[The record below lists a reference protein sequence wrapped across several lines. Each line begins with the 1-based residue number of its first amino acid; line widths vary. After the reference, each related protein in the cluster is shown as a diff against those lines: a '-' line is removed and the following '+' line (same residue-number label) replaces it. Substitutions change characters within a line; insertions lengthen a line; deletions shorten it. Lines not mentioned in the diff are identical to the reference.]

1 MIENYRLWT
10 RAETPEPSWRSAS
23 AWMPSPLIGL
33 DKLGVGIVLN
43 FLVFFLFLSLFSL
56 TSFAGTYQATITKI
70 TDGDTVWVKMHHK
83 RVKLRLLGIDTPEEY
98 YSKKML
104 KDVRMCHTKY
114 KKMRKLGLLAT
125 KHAKTMFYKGEKIK
139 VITKGKGY
147 YGRTLAFIIL
157 PDRTNYNEREVA
169 DGYACVYKWHGHK
182 SKELSEEEFKK
193 LEGLMEKAKEKKR
206 GLWGIDKEVME
217 CLCE

>member
-1 MIENYRLWT
+1 MIKNCRLWILNYGLT
-10 RAETPEPSWRSAS
+10 AIT
-23 AWMPSPLIGL
+23 LIF
-33 DKLGVGIVLN
+33 I
-43 FLVFFLFLSLFSL
+43 FSL
-56 TSFAGTYQATITKI
+56 TSFAGTYQATVLKI
-70 TDGDTVWVKMHHK
+70 TDGDTVWVKIHHK

-114 KKMRKLGLLAT
+114 KKMRRLGLLAT
-125 KHAKTMFYKGEKIK
+125 KHAKTMLYRGEHVT

-147 YGRTLAFIIL
+147 YGRTLAFVIL
-157 PDRTNYNEREVA
+157 PNGTNYNEKEVA

-182 SKELSEEEFKK
+182 SRELSEKEFKK
-193 LEGLMEKAKEKKR
+193 LEKLMEEAKEGKK
-206 GLWGIDKEVME
+206 GLWGTDKEVME